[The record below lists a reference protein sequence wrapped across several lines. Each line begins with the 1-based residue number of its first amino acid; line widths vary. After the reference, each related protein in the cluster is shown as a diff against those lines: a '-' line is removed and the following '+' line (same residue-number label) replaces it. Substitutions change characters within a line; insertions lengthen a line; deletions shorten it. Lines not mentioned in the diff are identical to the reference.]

1 MWNTT
6 RSSQASKFC
15 SHFGSYGFGARKP
28 LRRRDLTVSSSLSA
42 AAPSAPG
49 APGGGGMSTMDGG
62 GGVPVGATP
71 PEPPAREPLVV
82 LVVPVGDVVSD
93 VDAFQAI

>member
-1 MWNTT
+1 MPM
-6 RSSQASKFC
+6 R
-15 SHFGSYGFGARKP
+15 
-28 LRRRDLTVSSSLSA
+28 LRDLTVSSSPSD

-62 GGVPVGATP
+62 GVPGGGTA
-71 PEPPAREPLVV
+71 EPLACELLVV

-93 VDAFQAI
+93 VVVFPAI

>member
-15 SHFGSYGFGARKP
+15 SRFGSYGFGVRMP
-28 LRRRDLTVSSSLSA
+28 MRRRDLTVSSSPSA

-49 APGGGGMSTMDGG
+49 APCGGGMSTMDGG
-62 GGVPVGATP
+62 GGVPGGATP
-71 PEPPAREPLVV
+71 PEPLVV
-82 LVVPVGDVVSD
+82 LVVPVGHVVSD
-93 VDAFQAI
+93 VDAFPAI